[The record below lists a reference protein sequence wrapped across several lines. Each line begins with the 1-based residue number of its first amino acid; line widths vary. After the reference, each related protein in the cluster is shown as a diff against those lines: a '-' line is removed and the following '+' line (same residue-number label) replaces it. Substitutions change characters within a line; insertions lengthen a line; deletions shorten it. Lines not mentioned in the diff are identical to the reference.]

1 MKFDKIRL
9 SGQLQ
14 VDLPIIGAQ
23 PSDPYIIRDIDG
35 LGPSEADVRIR
46 RTLNA
51 GGVYQ
56 AAQPRYK
63 NIEISVRLNPDHGID
78 MTVADLRDNI
88 YMLLTPI
95 FGNPVKLMLMLNNGL
110 IVATIDGYLN
120 RVTPNLFSND
130 PEVQIQMDCTQAYL
144 SGYNS
149 VQLFKGDDLPAAATT
164 YFDLG
169 IPVGTAPTWPYF
181 SYTLSQNTGSFEL
194 YHESRPSTKYILQF
208 PMVAGGRVET
218 QMRPGGRYV
227 YYYPPGNAT
236 PFTLL
241 PYLTS
246 ESRWIELYPGMQ
258 NVIRTSVPGVIE
270 YASYLPQYQGV

>member
-23 PSDPYIIRDIDG
+23 ASDPYIIRDIDG

-63 NIEISVRLNPDHGID
+63 NVEISVRLNPDHKID

-95 FGNPVKLMLMLNNGL
+95 FGNPVRLMLMLNNGL
-110 IVATIDGYLN
+110 IVSYIEGYLN

-144 SGYNS
+144 SAWNTEELYSGT
-149 VQLFKGDDLPAAATT
+149 DLPSAATT
-164 YFDLG
+164 TFDLAV
-169 IPVGTAPTWPYF
+169 PVGTAPAWPYF
-181 SYTLSQNTGSFEL
+181 SYTLSQATGTFEL
-194 YHESRPSTKYILQF
+194 YHSALPGTRFIVQY
-208 PMVAGGRVET
+208 PMAVGGRVEV

-227 YYYPPGNAT
+227 YYYPPGGGAGVSM
-236 PFTLL
+236 L

-246 ESRWIELYPGMQ
+246 VSRWLELYPGMR
-258 NVIRTSVPGVIE
+258 NVIRSSTSGVMN
-270 YASYLPQYQGV
+270 YVSYRPQYQGV